1 MYASFSFPIF
11 FFLSNL
17 TFWKHG
23 STEKTADHTNPDSF
37 NCWLQ
42 QKAKFISVL
51 ILCFITP

>member
-17 TFWKHG
+17 AFWKHG

-42 QKAKFISVL
+42 QKAQFISAL

>member
-23 STEKTADHTNPDSF
+23 STEKTADYTNPDSF